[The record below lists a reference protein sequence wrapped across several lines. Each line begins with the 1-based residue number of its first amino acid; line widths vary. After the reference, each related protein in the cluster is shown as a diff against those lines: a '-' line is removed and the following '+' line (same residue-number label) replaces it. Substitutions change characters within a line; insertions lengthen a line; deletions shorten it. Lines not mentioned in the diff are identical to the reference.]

1 LGKKKKEKKTKHA
14 EQQEAEGEGGK
25 SIDRS
30 IHPSMLLFLKLRL
43 VRHDTHEPHELSDLN
58 RIDQIREE
66 KRRGRD
72 LVLRDPGSF
81 QYCSLYED

>member
-1 LGKKKKEKKTKHA
+1 
-14 EQQEAEGEGGK
+14 
-25 SIDRS
+25 
-30 IHPSMLLFLKLRL
+30 MLLLLKLRL

-81 QYCSLYED
+81 QYCSMYED